1 MDAILGYRP
10 PTTFAIEKMDRAVL
24 QSAKT
29 AIVRSYR
36 EFGLLETILDPA
48 ALAGIRA
55 LAEPFNLRHITRAL
69 VRSLNAEGFRSY
81 WDRSGIH
88 GPIAVKVS
96 WRVALKNA
104 SRAQRQA
111 KKLRFK
117 EPLLAAHSHE
127 RESILP
133 IGCISIEARF
143 PSSPRYAPSMVWS
156 DAPIFEL
163 EALANP
169 NKVRHATESSR
180 DSSPRY

>member
-1 MDAILGYRP
+1 MDAILGYCP
-10 PTTFAIEKMDRAVL
+10 PTTFAIEQMDRAIVE
-24 QSAKT
+24 SAKT

-55 LAEPFNLRHITRAL
+55 LAEPFSLRHITRAL
-69 VRSLNAEGFRSY
+69 VRSLNAEGFDSY

-88 GPIAVKVS
+88 GPFAVKVS
-96 WRVALKNA
+96 WRVALNNA

-111 KKLRFK
+111 KKLRLK
-117 EPLLAAHSHE
+117 EPQLTAHSHA

-133 IGCISIEARF
+133 TGCTCIKARS

-156 DAPIFEL
+156 DAPILEL

-169 NKVRHATESSR
+169 NKVRHATKSLQ